1 MVAQYGMSEA
11 IGPIAVETRTPSPLF
26 PLGTVDA
33 RDRIAE
39 ETAREVDH
47 EVKRLMTEAHETA
60 SRLLREHRQA
70 LDGVVHLLLEREVV
84 DGEEVR
90 RLLAS
95 ESGPMLR
102 AAS

>member
-1 MVAQYGMSEA
+1 
-11 IGPIAVETRTPSPLF
+11 
-26 PLGTVDA
+26 
-33 RDRIAE
+33 
-39 ETAREVDH
+39 
-47 EVKRLMTEAHETA
+47 MTEAHETA